1 MKKEKIKKRK
11 TYDLRLT
18 RTEVAHLRDL
28 FSVVLPPD
36 VKKTLSQHLAEL
48 EDRSFIEEK
57 LWDKV
62 ADLCNDAAVPLDDEA
77 PDYIVAP
84 AGPPPMSVFHLSS
97 DSMED
102 EEEEQSQEDSED

>member
-18 RTEVAHLRDL
+18 RTEIAHLRDL

-36 VKKTLSQHLAEL
+36 VKKTLSQHLADL
-48 EDRSFIEEK
+48 EDRAFLEEK
-57 LWDKV
+57 LWDKITAICEV
-62 ADLCNDAAVPLDDEA
+62 ANIPVDDEA

-84 AGPPPMSVFHLSS
+84 VGPPPMSVFHLSS
-97 DSMED
+97 DGS
-102 EEEEQSQEDSED
+102 EEEESTEENFEEG

>member
-18 RTEVAHLRDL
+18 RIEIAHLRDL
-28 FSVVLPPD
+28 FSIVLPTD

-48 EDRSFIEEK
+48 EDRTFLEEK
-57 LWDKV
+57 LWDKIV
-62 ADLCNDAAVPLDDEA
+62 AICEASDVPVDDEA

-84 AGPPPMSVFHLSS
+84 VGPPSMSVFHLSS
-97 DSMED
+97 DASEEEPED
-102 EEEEQSQEDSED
+102 ENFEGE

>member
-18 RTEVAHLRDL
+18 RSEVAHLRDL

-48 EDRSFIEEK
+48 EDRAYTEEK

-62 ADLCNDAAVPLDDEA
+62 VDLCNTAAVPLNDEA

-84 AGPPPMSVFHLSS
+84 AGPPPMIVFHLSS
-97 DSMED
+97 DSTEEED
-102 EEEEQSQEDSED
+102 ELEEDSEG

>member
-18 RTEVAHLRDL
+18 RTEIAHLRDL

-36 VKKTLSQHLAEL
+36 IKKTLSQHLAEL
-48 EDRSFIEEK
+48 EDRSFVEEK
-57 LWDKV
+57 LWDKIS
-62 ADLCNDAAVPLDDEA
+62 DLCNTAEVPLDEEA

-84 AGPPPMSVFHLSS
+84 SGPPPMGVFHLSN
-97 DSMED
+97 DVED
-102 EEEEQSQEDSED
+102 EQGEIEQEEE

>member
-1 MKKEKIKKRK
+1 MSKDKIKKRK

-18 RTEVAHLRDL
+18 RTELAHLRDL

-48 EDRSFIEEK
+48 EDRSFVEEK
-57 LWDKV
+57 LWDKI
-62 ADLCNDAAVPLDDEA
+62 ASICAIAEVPLNEEA

-97 DSMED
+97 DSVD
-102 EEEEQSQEDSED
+102 EEEENFQEEVGE